1 MTTNALA
8 RFRDLLELE
17 IRFYQESSPPAR
29 YQMLCKLCGIRPR
42 HEVITEELT
51 GLLHMLDMMIA
62 QEETEK
68 INARAKTPS
77 PLYTHGGST

>member
-1 MTTNALA
+1 MTHNALA
-8 RFRDLLELE
+8 RVRDLIELE
-17 IRFYQESSPPAR
+17 IGFYRESNPPGK
-29 YQMLCKLCGIRPR
+29 YLFLCKLCGIRPR

-51 GLLHMLDMMIA
+51 GLLHMLDMIIA